1 MELVA
6 KLSNVPY
13 AALHV
18 VAAELRKFGA
28 EVVFDRE
35 RGRRGYVQHPLGKV
49 EFLHDGD
56 NALSLFVPVELGAI
70 PRRLLSGGI
79 RRMVEEAMRRTEVK
93 L

>member
-6 KLSNVPY
+6 KLSNVPWD
-13 AALHV
+13 ALPV
-18 VAAELRKFGA
+18 VAAHLRKYGA
-28 EVVFDRE
+28 HVVFDPDRV
-35 RGRRGYVQHPLGKV
+35 RRGYVDHPLGKL

-56 NALSLFVPVELGAI
+56 KVLSLFVDVELGAI

-79 RRMVEEAMRRTEVK
+79 RRMVEEAMRGKEVR

>member
-70 PRRLLSGGI
+70 PRGGCFRAASAGWSTKRCGE
-79 RRMVEEAMRRTEVK
+79 RR
-93 L
+93 